1 MQMAADQNFSLSD
14 RTPQRS
20 DGLHPA
26 HHVVLDAG
34 PVCLSE
40 LFHGLAVAEHCQ
52 SLPSSDSRSSGLM
65 RTAAGEPL
73 RVMTTR
79 SWWALTRS
87 MNSEKRSRTVR
98 SDSLAMGTIVP
109 HPWAG

>member
-52 SLPSSDSRSSGLM
+52 SLLERLKVLRAHEDGR
-65 RTAAGEPL
+65 RRAVAGDDDAFVVGVDPL
-73 RVMTTR
+73 DE
-79 SWWALTRS
+79 LG
-87 MNSEKRSRTVR
+87 ETVPDG
-98 SDSLAMGTIVP
+98 SQ
-109 HPWAG
+109 